1 MRLNRRDVLA
11 ALSAA
16 GVALGAGSALLA
28 SSDAADDEDDR
39 DPVDEHA
46 LTTLV
51 AAAHVL
57 YPSEVEGVGAFV
69 ARYVRGRASDRP
81 DHAAGMA
88 EAAAYL
94 DDYAEAWHG
103 RRFAS
108 LEPAERD
115 DALRRMNADVAKPD
129 PEGSDVE
136 RVRHFVVDELLF
148 ALFSTPTG
156 GELVGIENPPGHP
169 GGLAS
174 YQRGPGR

>member
-1 MRLNRRDVLA
+1 MRLNRRDALA

-16 GVALGAGSALLA
+16 GVALGAGSALLV
-28 SSDAADDEDDR
+28 SPGADHEEHR
-39 DPVDEHA
+39 GPVDDDA
-46 LTTLV
+46 VTTLV
-51 AAAHVL
+51 AAAEVL
-57 YPSEVEGVGAFV
+57 YPSEVEGVEPFV
-69 ARYVRGRASDRP
+69 ARYVRGRAADRP

-108 LEPAERD
+108 LEPAVRD
-115 DALRRMNADVAKPD
+115 DALRRMNADVAEPD
-129 PEGSDVE
+129 PAGSDVE
-136 RVRHFVVDELLF
+136 RVRHFVVEELLF

-169 GGLAS
+169 GGLES